1 MRAEVPVFKWLSMT
15 AKMKQ
20 YPYMQL
26 SFHRIQDGKVLFD
39 DGNMH
44 ILKTVLQAI
53 NTSGCPR
60 CQAEDSTI
68 TPHEGINWRTCHSC
82 GERWDPEVRLPE
94 HFEGKIPVFPK
105 SKPKKEYTGVDARTV
120 SSHLEGWHQKDAEWY
135 ACRCPVHM
143 GQSVNSMVV
152 SVRTGAFFCHQG
164 CSSTDIYKVLKG
176 FAPKEAEQ

>member
-20 YPYMQL
+20 YPYLQL
-26 SFHRIQDGKVLFD
+26 SFHRIKEGKVQFD

-53 NTSGCPR
+53 NTNGCPR
-60 CQAEDSTI
+60 CQVEDSSI

-105 SKPKKEYTGVDARTV
+105 SKPKKNTSKPRED
-120 SSHLEGWHQKDAEWY
+120 W
-135 ACRCPVHM
+135 
-143 GQSVNSMVV
+143 
-152 SVRTGAFFCHQG
+152 
-164 CSSTDIYKVLKG
+164 
-176 FAPKEAEQ
+176 